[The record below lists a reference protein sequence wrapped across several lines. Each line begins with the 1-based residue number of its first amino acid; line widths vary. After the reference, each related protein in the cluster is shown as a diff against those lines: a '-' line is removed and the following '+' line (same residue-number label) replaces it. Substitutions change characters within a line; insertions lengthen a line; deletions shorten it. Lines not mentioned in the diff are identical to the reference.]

1 MQEGAFFKDLLSV
14 VVSLCCLLPFCCS
27 PRPPSLQ
34 PTSVLTLRDRSTRP
48 VPVLYRGSLPLSR
61 LLQGCLWPPQQPQVL
76 ADLQKQLSPPTLQPP
91 QNKHSRCQRATG
103 ARNEKQVS
111 PRDLSAVAVR
121 QLGVTTSGAGE
132 RWEHSRAHPE
142 CSAPRAQCWVQQPP
156 RGLSQETVTDMR
168 PLLARGA
175 KALWFWPDPHRGQP
189 SEDNWAWTKAWPL
202 VSTPTVSDWSSSLRG
217 ERAQVF

>member
-1 MQEGAFFKDLLSV
+1 MQEGAFFKDLLLV
-14 VVSLCCLLPFCCS
+14 AVSLCCLLPFCCS

-34 PTSVLTLRDRSTRP
+34 PTTLRTPRDGSTRP

-61 LLQGCLWPPQQPQVL
+61 LLQGRLRPPQQPQVL

-132 RWEHSRAHPE
+132 RWGHSRAHPE
-142 CSAPRAQCWVQQPP
+142 CSAPGAQCWVQQPP
-156 RGLSQETVTDMR
+156 RGLSRETVTDMR

-175 KALWFWPDPHRGQP
+175 KALWFWPDLTRASPRRTAGLGQ
-189 SEDNWAWTKAWPL
+189 SLGPL
-202 VSTPTVSDWSSSLRG
+202 FLPPLSQTAAPL
-217 ERAQVF
+217 